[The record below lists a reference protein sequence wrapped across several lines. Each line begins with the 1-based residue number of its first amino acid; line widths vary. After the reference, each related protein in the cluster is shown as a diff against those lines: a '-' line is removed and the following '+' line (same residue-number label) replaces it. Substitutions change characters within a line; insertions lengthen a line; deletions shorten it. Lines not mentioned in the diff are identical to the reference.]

1 MIDPS
6 TPSETPKTSRPATPV
21 NPIPVWLPLALLAAT
36 LAILFYRLLLGDV
49 LFWGLPSLQFYPWR
63 EFAISE
69 LRAGRLPLWN
79 PYNGGGAPLLAN
91 YQSALL
97 YPSNLLSFLIVPGP
111 QAMGLL
117 ALAHLFW
124 AGLGAYL
131 YGRALGLTP
140 FACAVGML
148 AYALNGAVVARL
160 GTQPMMDVAS
170 WLPWLLLTAERT
182 LRRPSLPNAGLLTL
196 CAALQLLAGHAQWTF
211 YSLLLIALY
220 VLYRVFAAPVGIV
233 RSGALTSPPT
243 PLHKMER
250 GVATPLPPRYEVER
264 GIEGVRFRTLAL
276 IGGSL
281 ALAFGLAAI
290 QLLPTAEL
298 QRESQRAGG
307 VDEKLAFN
315 FSYDWPA
322 LIMQANPLFYGNPG
336 DGSYAINGAQF
347 EIDSYVG
354 ILPLVLAL
362 LAVGHGIRRWRRLR
376 PVQSG
381 NLPVSMIPFFAG
393 LVLIAFIFAFGR
405 NSPLYVFLYRHVP
418 TFNQFQS
425 PSRWLLWA
433 VCGLSVLAAIGASL
447 WQPSRLMRPRSRLGL
462 AGAIGCTIVGALL
475 TIVTPSVAARG
486 VFVLGIQLTGVTL
499 AFVLQPVIAQAPQ
512 FAAAYRR
519 WAIGVLVFV
528 AADLMWANALLNPT
542 VPADFYNVRPVVS
555 NAVAGRTFAPDDQIN
570 SAEFDYFLLFNDY
583 RIAVQ
588 HQDAYRAAGFPNM
601 NLLDRQPSFNTFEP
615 LRPSVTDRFTQLLEA
630 QTSPLPNLAEAAAIA
645 TVTNPNPP
653 RAWLVAQTT
662 PTADPFGA
670 MADPNWQPYRMA
682 FVETDAPALSGTLGS
697 ADTVKITHETPLE
710 VDFSVQTNISAALI
724 ITDTWYP
731 GWTAMVDGQPTPIY
745 QANGSF
751 RAVYVGTGAHTVI
764 MRYMPGSLATGA
776 AISAVSGIL
785 LMAAL
790 LFHRMRQD
798 RSGIRRKLNR

>member
-1 MIDPS
+1 MVDSS
-6 TPSETPKTSRPATPV
+6 TPSETPITSPTTPL
-21 NPIPVWLPLALLAAT
+21 NPIPAWLPLALLAAT

-79 PYNGGGAPLLAN
+79 PYNGAGAPLLAN

-97 YPSNLLSFLIVPGP
+97 YPPNLLSFLIVPGP
-111 QAMGLL
+111 QAMGWL
-117 ALAHLFW
+117 ALTHLFW

-160 GTQPMMDVAS
+160 GTQPMVDVAS
-170 WLPWLLLTAERT
+170 WLPWLLLTAERI
-182 LRRPSLPNAGLLTL
+182 LRRPALPNAALLTL

-211 YSLLLIALY
+211 YSLLLVALY
-220 VLYRVFAAPVGIV
+220 ILYRVFVTPVGI
-233 RSGALTSPPT
+233 
-243 PLHKMER
+243 
-250 GVATPLPPRYEVER
+250 
-264 GIEGVRFRTLAL
+264 VRFRTLAL
-276 IGGSL
+276 IGGSI

-298 QRESQRAGG
+298 QRQSQRAGG
-307 VDEKLAFN
+307 MDEKLGFN

-347 EIDSYVG
+347 EINSYVG

-381 NLPVSMIPFFAG
+381 NLPVSLIPFFAG
-393 LVLIAFIFAFGR
+393 LMLIAFIFAFGR
-405 NSPLYVFLYRHVP
+405 NSPLYVFLYRHIP
-418 TFNQFQS
+418 TFNQFQA

-433 VCGLSVLAAIGASL
+433 VCGLSVLAAIGASV
-447 WQPSRLMRPRSRLGL
+447 WQPSRLMRPRARLGL
-462 AGAIGCTIVGALL
+462 AGAIGCTAVGALL
-475 TIVTPSVAARG
+475 TIVSPGVAARG
-486 VFVLGIQLTGVTL
+486 IFVLGVQLSGVAL
-499 AFVLQPVIAQAPQ
+499 AFVLQPVIVQAPQ

-519 WAIGVLVFV
+519 WAIGVLIFV
-528 AADLMWANALLNPT
+528 AADLIWANALLNPT
-542 VPADFYNVRPVVS
+542 VSADFYNSHSVVS
-555 NAVAGRTFAPDDQIN
+555 NAVTGRTFGPDDQIN
-570 SAEFDYFLLFNDY
+570 SAEFDHFLLFNDY
-583 RIAVQ
+583 RAAVQ
-588 HQDAYRAAGFPNM
+588 HQDAYRAADFPNM

-630 QTSPLPNLAEAAAIA
+630 NTPSPPNLAEAAAIA
-645 TVTNPNPP
+645 TITAPNPP

-670 MADPNWQPYRMA
+670 MANPNWQPYRMA
-682 FVETDAPALSGTLGS
+682 FVETDAPALSGASGS
-697 ADTVKITHETPLE
+697 ADSVKITHGTPLE
-710 VDFSVQTNISAALI
+710 LDFSVQTTIPSALI
-724 ITDTWYP
+724 VADTWYP
-731 GWTAMVDGQPTPIY
+731 GWIATVDGQPTPIY
-745 QANGSF
+745 QANGAF
-751 RAVYVGTGAHTVI
+751 RAVYVEAGAHTVT
-764 MRYMPGSLATGA
+764 MRYMPSSLATGA
-776 AISAVSGIL
+776 AISAVSGIIL
-785 LMAAL
+785 VAAL

-798 RSGIRRKLNR
+798 RSGVRRKFNH